1 MNRRSIY
8 ELTVDK
14 LRTIIIDK
22 KIDTEAVRYK
32 HTNKK
37 TNAVKGE
44 IKKSKTL
51 LIKHILVHSENGE
64 IYTLGDD
71 EIYQEKKKE
80 PRKEK
85 KIEPPTPPEIPTP
98 PTPPEIPDSEIPD
111 LKIQEPPE
119 IPDSK
124 IPDSKI
130 PYSKIP
136 EETIES
142 IHKKLNETINKLQI
156 STRKT
161 ESLCMHIWL
170 FYILVGIYCVLNYL
184 L

>member
-8 ELTVDK
+8 ELTVDE

-22 KIDTEAVRYK
+22 KIDTEAVRYRSS
-32 HTNKK
+32 NRK
-37 TNAVKGE
+37 TGAVKGE

-64 IYTLGDD
+64 IYILGDD

-85 KIEPPTPPEIPTP
+85 KIESPTLPTPT
-98 PTPPEIPDSEIPD
+98 
-111 LKIQEPPE
+111 PPE

-124 IPDSKI
+124 IPDLEISDSKI
-130 PYSKIP
+130 PG
-136 EETIES
+136 ETIES
-142 IHKKLNETINKLQI
+142 IHEKLNETINKLQI

-161 ESLCMHIWL
+161 ESLCMNIWL

-184 L
+184 V

>member
-1 MNRRSIY
+1 MP
-8 ELTVDK
+8 
-14 LRTIIIDK
+14 LRAK
-22 KIDTEAVRYK
+22 S
-32 HTNKK
+32 
-37 TNAVKGE
+37 
-44 IKKSKTL
+44 KKSKTL
-51 LIKHILVHSENGE
+51 LIKHTLGHSENGE
-64 IYTLGDD
+64 IYTLGDNK
-71 EIYQEKKKE
+71 IYQEKKKE

-85 KIEPPTPPEIPTP
+85 KIEPPTQP
-98 PTPPEIPDSEIPD
+98 EIPD

-119 IPDSK
+119 

-142 IHKKLNETINKLQI
+142 IHKKLNKTINKLQI

-161 ESLCMHIWL
+161 ESLCMYIWL

-184 L
+184 V